1 MVEEAHARQMSKLR
15 NLSLV
20 TTPIRLVQENSNSS
34 QGTDSPSEDENNSFM
49 VLLAVRISITTNQRF
64 FHF

>member
-15 NLSLV
+15 NLGLV
-20 TTPIRLVQENSNSS
+20 TTPTRLVQENSNSS